1 MSNFKSLGEDLLDA
15 LNRHDVE
22 RLSNLFDSNFSG
34 IDIGERDPLQGIVA
48 VRRYYERYF
57 KAFPDFSMEGEQ
69 IAENDR
75 IALIWT
81 ARGTHLGS
89 LMHIPPTGRKV
100 EIRGTTYLTT
110 CNQKIIKSVN
120 IWDMAGMLRNIG
132 LLPDL

>member
-120 IWDMAGMLRNIG
+120 IWDMADMLRNIG